1 MVAYAS
7 GMATLL
13 ERTCITAEGPD
24 AAALLQSLLSNDVD
38 TAAPGGGVYALLLT
52 PKARVISDLE
62 LYNVHDAYVL
72 ACPAGRAELVQQAV
86 LRARFRRK
94 VELAASRHVVVWGG
108 DAGGAL
114 ARLDTPAGPL
124 HLLAERPSHLDP
136 PEAWEVARIEAGIP
150 VFGREFDEGS
160 MPAEAGLVERAV
172 SFTKGCYPGQEP
184 VARLHYRGHAN
195 RGLRGLELSAPL
207 SQPAAVVT
215 GDREVGRASSPVVSP
230 RFGPIS
236 LAVLRRE
243 VEDGEAVEVGGVSG
257 RVRSLPFAA

>member
-1 MVAYAS
+1 
-7 GMATLL
+7 MATLL
-13 ERTCITAEGPD
+13 DRTCITAEGPD
-24 AAALLQSLLSNDVD
+24 ATALLQSLLSNDVD
-38 TAAPGGGVYALLLT
+38 AAGPGGAVYALLLT

-62 LYNVHDAYVL
+62 LYNAGDAYVL
-72 ACPAGRAELVQQAV
+72 ACPPARAELVQQAI
-86 LRARFRRK
+86 LRARFRKK
-94 VELAASRHVVVWGG
+94 VELAASPHVVVWG

-114 ARLDTPAGPL
+114 ATLDTPAGPL
-124 HLLAERPSHLDP
+124 RLLAQPPADLDP
-136 PEAWEVARIEAGIP
+136 PDAWEVARIEAGIP
-150 VFGREFDEGS
+150 VFGREFDEES
-160 MPAEAGLVERAV
+160 MPAEAGLVDRAV

-215 GDREVGRASSPVVSP
+215 GDREVGRASSPIVSP

-243 VEDGEAVEVGGVSG
+243 IEDGAEVDVAGVRAV
-257 RVRSLPFAA
+257 VRPLPFAA